1 MNGVIR
7 SFEEKSMFRVIGVLS
22 WPSTQAQARARS
34 PTGRLHSLALCWL
47 AALLL
52 MLPLTVQARIEIG
65 AQAATADAT
74 VGCLFPL
81 AGRAAIYGRDSIAG
95 MKLALADLAAETQ
108 GGPVP
113 RLRILIEDDRSK
125 ASVATRIAE
134 QFIQRDKVRFLCGVV
149 SSGVA
154 QAVSR
159 LARERK
165 VIMIGTDHASS
176 RLTIEE
182 FHRYYFRV
190 SNDTWTSMAAG
201 ARYLADL
208 QKKAPWQRI
217 AFIGPDYDY
226 GHVAWRDLEEAMARL
241 GLRYE
246 LVANLWPRLYE
257 PDYTAYIARLIVAQP
272 DIVVVALWG
281 GDFVAFLK
289 QAMTAGL
296 LEKAR
301 LANFDTGGNY
311 DVLASLGEQAP
322 NGLIL
327 SSRHHNN
334 WPNTE
339 RNRKFVNDFHRAE
352 GRYPTYAAEGA
363 YAGVMAIGR
372 ALSIA
377 GRHADNEKLIRTLEG
392 MQLPL
397 PEDPEGYVSHID
409 PDTHQIIQAQAIGE
423 IVANTAYP
431 PAKVMLGRWTVYRAE
446 QLQAPI
452 DLVRSR
458 RDRAR
463 GETGKTSNSPSVEN
477 HRRNP

>member
-1 MNGVIR
+1 MSR
-7 SFEEKSMFRVIGVLS
+7 SI
-22 WPSTQAQARARS
+22 
-34 PTGRLHSLALCWL
+34 LALVRQSILSQTFEISAVCRLLGFALRWL
-47 AALLL
+47 PALLVA
-52 MLPLTVQARIEIG
+52 LPMAVQARIEIG
-65 AQAATADAT
+65 ASAATADAT
-74 VGCLFPL
+74 VGCMFPL

-95 MKLALADLAAETQ
+95 MKLALTDLAAETKN
-108 GGPVP
+108 GPVP

-159 LARERK
+159 VSRERK

-176 RLTIEE
+176 RLAIED

-208 QKKAPWQRI
+208 QKKTSLRRV

-226 GHVAWRDLEEAMARL
+226 GHVAWRDLEEAMAQL
-241 GLRYE
+241 GFSYE
-246 LVANLWPRLYE
+246 LVAHLWPRLYE
-257 PDYTAYIARLIVAQP
+257 PDYTAYIARLIAAQP
-272 DIVVVALWG
+272 DIVVSALWG
-281 GDFVAFLK
+281 GDFIAFLK
-289 QAMTAGL
+289 QAISAGL
-296 LEKAR
+296 LEKSR
-301 LANFDTGGNY
+301 LANFDTGGNF
-311 DVLASLGEQAP
+311 DVLTSLGEQAP
-322 NGLIL
+322 SGLIL

-334 WPNTE
+334 WPSTE

-352 GRYPTYAAEGA
+352 NRFPTYAAQGA

-372 ALSIA
+372 ALQIA
-377 GRHADNEKLIRTLEG
+377 GRRADNDRLIQTLEG
-392 MQLPL
+392 MHLSL
-397 PEDPEGYVSHID
+397 PEDPEGYHSYID

-423 IVANTAYP
+423 VVANTAFP

-446 QLQAPI
+446 ELQAPK

-463 GETGKTSNSPSVEN
+463 GEIGRTSNSPFVEN
-477 HRRNP
+477 LRRNP

>member
-1 MNGVIR
+1 
-7 SFEEKSMFRVIGVLS
+7 MFRSICILIRQSILAQAAALPVIG
-22 WPSTQAQARARS
+22 
-34 PTGRLHSLALCWL
+34 RLLGHASRGL

-52 MLPLTVQARIEIG
+52 VLPLAAQARIEIG
-65 AQAATADAT
+65 VRAANADAT
-74 VGCLFPL
+74 VGCMFPL

-95 MKLALADLAAETQ
+95 MKLALADLAAETKN
-108 GGPVP
+108 GPVP

-134 QFIQRDKVRFLCGVV
+134 QFIQRDKVRFLCGIV

-159 LARERK
+159 IARERK

-176 RLTIEE
+176 RLAIED

-208 QKKAPWQRI
+208 QKKTSLRRI

-246 LVANLWPRLYE
+246 LVAHLWPRLYE
-257 PDYTAYIARLIVAQP
+257 PDYTAYIARLIAAQP
-272 DIVVVALWG
+272 DIVVSALWG
-281 GDFVAFLK
+281 GDFIAFLK
-289 QAMTAGL
+289 QAMSAGL
-296 LEKAR
+296 LGKSR
-301 LANFDTGGNY
+301 LANFDTGGNF
-311 DVLASLGEQAP
+311 DVLTSLGEQAP
-322 NGLIL
+322 SGLIL

-334 WPNTE
+334 WPGTE
-339 RNRKFVNDFHRAE
+339 RNRKFVNDFYRAE
-352 GRYPTYAAEGA
+352 GRHPTYAAEGA
-363 YAGVMAIGR
+363 YAGVMAIGQ
-372 ALSIA
+372 ALSVA
-377 GRHADNEKLIRTLEG
+377 GRGADNDKLIHALEG
-392 MQLPL
+392 MHLSL

-423 IVANTAYP
+423 VVANTAFP
-431 PAKVMLGRWTVYRAE
+431 PAKVMLGRWAVYRAE
-446 QLQAPI
+446 ELQAPI

-463 GETGKTSNSPSVEN
+463 GETGRTSNSPSVEN
-477 HRRNP
+477 LRRNP